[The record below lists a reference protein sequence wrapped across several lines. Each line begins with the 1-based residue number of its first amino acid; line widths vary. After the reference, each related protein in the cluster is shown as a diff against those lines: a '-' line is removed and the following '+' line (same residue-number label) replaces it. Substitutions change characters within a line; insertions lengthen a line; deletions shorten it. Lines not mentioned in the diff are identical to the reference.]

1 MKIFDISRPYF
12 HTPVYP
18 GDPVPSLSWLSRVEK
33 GEGYNLSSFS
43 GCVHTATH
51 ADAPL
56 HVWSEGQTIDKMP
69 LELFYGECFVVS
81 ASGILT
87 EEWVDQLMMGKKKRR
102 DDALKLVTVPRGFTG
117 HCVASFLAC
126 TPPKYLLQWSWKEVG
141 VWKLN

>member
-56 HVWSEGQTIDKMP
+56 HVWSEGLPIKKFQRHLIDG
-69 LELFYGECFVVS
+69 L
-81 ASGILT
+81 
-87 EEWVDQLMMGKKKRR
+87 
-102 DDALKLVTVPRGFTG
+102 
-117 HCVASFLAC
+117 SF
-126 TPPKYLLQWSWKEVG
+126 
-141 VWKLN
+141 